1 MRQIILTL
9 LLSLLVTTWASG
21 MIVVWNLS
29 NHEVRACEKDW
40 RKVQQA
46 ILSRLAPEDYG
57 ESDSVAVV
65 ADTIPGAEYPDSLVI
80 IDLPTEYAK
89 HGFVEILPDSTA
101 RKIVQAFNANQV
113 ELYVTGEVVDSIG
126 IPGEIILIAPGDNV
140 QPLE

>member
-1 MRQIILTL
+1 MKRLAML
-9 LLSLLVTTWASG
+9 LLLLWVAVPASG
-21 MIVVWNLS
+21 MIIVWRDSPL
-29 NHEVRACEKDW
+29 EVRTCEKNW
-40 RKVQQA
+40 RKVQHA

-65 ADTIPGAEYPDSLVI
+65 ADTIPGAEYPDSLVV

-126 IPGEIILIAPGDNV
+126 IPGETILIAPGDNV